1 MHNKLAHKPELRNR
15 IASHPRRINLWAT
28 HIHINVRLYGV
39 SSIRCRSPFR
49 SNYRVA
55 ALERLSRHM
64 PGQSSCSWIQAHND
78 EIFKSA
84 SRGPAGPM
92 DPSVASRGHRR
103 DLAKIQDIGPHRRAA
118 EGREPWPELQV
129 DVSASV

>member
-1 MHNKLAHKPELRNR
+1 VHNKLAHKPELRNR
-15 IASHPRRINLWAT
+15 IASHPRKINLWAT
-28 HIHINVRLYGV
+28 HIYIKVRLYGV

-64 PGQSSCSWIQAHND
+64 PGQSSCSWVQAHNMTRSSNQP
-78 EIFKSA
+78 E
-84 SRGPAGPM
+84 GT
-92 DPSVASRGHRR
+92 RR
-103 DLAKIQDIGPHRRAA
+103 SHGSIGRIQGSHGTWLRQDIGPHRRAA